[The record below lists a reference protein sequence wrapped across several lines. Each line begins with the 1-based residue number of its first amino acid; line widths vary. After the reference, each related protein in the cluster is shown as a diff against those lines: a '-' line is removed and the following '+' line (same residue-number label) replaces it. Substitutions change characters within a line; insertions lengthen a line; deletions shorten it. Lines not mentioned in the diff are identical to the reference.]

1 MILRCRTIGQGTQSD
16 PFRCDLPTY
25 SVVATDEPTR
35 RALVDVPDVDVPP
48 SVAAFVAAYPVLDLA
63 TPRPVP
69 FPPALAA
76 EWREHLAR
84 RYDLGNARWSPEVA

>member
-1 MILRCRTIGQGTQSD
+1 MIIRCRTIGQGTESD
-16 PFRCDLPTY
+16 PFRVDLPTY
-25 SVVATDEPTR
+25 TVIATDEPTR

-69 FPPALAA
+69 CPPALAA

-84 RYDLGNARWSPEVA
+84 RYDLGNAKWNPEVA